1 MFVGLDPQKT
11 LQKLFVASIPEVKIV
26 ELTCDKLLLVKHI
39 INHHI
44 QTPLLHTS
52 ILRNVHY
59 YLCIYIVHINHLCR
73 KLVKIYESHHNVL

>member
-59 YLCIYIVHINHLCR
+59 YLCIYILI
-73 KLVKIYESHHNVL
+73 IYVGSWSKYMKVTITFSDL

>member
-11 LQKLFVASIPEVKIV
+11 LQKLCVASIPEVKIV

-59 YLCIYIVHINHLCR
+59 YLCIYILI
-73 KLVKIYESHHNVL
+73 IYVGSWSKYMKVTITFSDL